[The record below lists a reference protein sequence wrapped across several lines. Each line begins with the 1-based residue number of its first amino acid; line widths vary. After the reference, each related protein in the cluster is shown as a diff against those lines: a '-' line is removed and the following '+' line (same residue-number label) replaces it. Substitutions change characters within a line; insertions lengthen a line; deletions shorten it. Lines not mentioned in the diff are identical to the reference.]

1 MGRIAILLAMA
12 AVAAAGEVSMDQLEQ
27 KTGDWWYSMNDPAGK
42 PTGYAHLVISKT
54 DPGGLRVAWEL
65 KINHAGNSY
74 EEERT
79 LILDKEWRLLAA
91 AYKVGDNLVTDGRR
105 IKDGWIAREGADP
118 QEIPD
123 DAGTGMSFVAAAF
136 LPLEKGTVFKFTELN
151 EAQEF
156 KSLGETSI
164 ECMGREEL
172 RGRQVHRF
180 LLTRQEGEPLPI
192 WVDENHEIVQVDWGG
207 GNLMI
212 RSAASTKHLFKPIP
226 PAVEEV
232 ASGRDTL
239 VLEGH
244 FPKLTPEEMFDC
256 WTRPERLTKWWPPE
270 AEIEPEVGGKYHL
283 AWKEGD
289 WFLEGK
295 ITAFERGKRFA
306 FAWRWRQEPDAPE
319 RKVAV
324 AIAAHEKGGSKLTIT
339 HGPYK
344 EDEKEQR
351 ARAGHLQGWAQF
363 TVRLRELSKGGK

>member
-1 MGRIAILLAMA
+1 MA
-12 AVAAAGEVSMDQLEQ
+12 VVAAAGEVSLDQLEQ

-42 PTGYAHLVISKT
+42 PTGYAHLVVSKT
-54 DPGGLRVAWEL
+54 ESGGLRVAWEL
-65 KINHAGNSY
+65 KINYSGSSY

-79 LILDKEWRLLAA
+79 LILDKAWRLLAA

-105 IKDGWIAREGADP
+105 MPDGWIAREGADP
-118 QEIPD
+118 QEIPE

-156 KSLGETSI
+156 KSLGETTI
-164 ECMGREEL
+164 ECMGSEEL
-172 RGRQVHRF
+172 RGKPSHRF
-180 LLTRQEGEPLPI
+180 LLKRQEGDPLPI

-212 RSAASTKHLFKPIP
+212 RSAKSTENLFKRIP
-226 PAVEEV
+226 PPVREI

-244 FPKLTPEEMFDC
+244 FPDLTPEEMFDS

-283 AWKEGD
+283 AWKKGG
-289 WFLEGK
+289 WFLDGT
-295 ITAFERGKRFA
+295 ITAFERGKRFG
-306 FAWRWRQEPDAPE
+306 FTWKWRQEPDAPE
-319 RKVAV
+319 RKVEI
-324 AIAAHEKGGSKLTIT
+324 AIAAHEEGGSRLTIT

-344 EDEKEQR
+344 SDEAEQR
-351 ARAGHLQGWAQF
+351 ARDGHRQGWTQF
-363 TVRLRELSKGGK
+363 TVRLRDLSKADK